1 MRADSFRKLIPFIG
15 LFLLIVTVTSLISAE
30 TLPDIARG
38 DQSGISDTTESITIS
53 QSGSSISGISSSKVV
68 SYTPSESNGVSVSA
82 SVPPRI
88 QEQPPDRWIRDTKTG
103 LYYDPVSRTYWRYDS
118 VIRKFFCK
126 DKGWYLVTRFSG
138 IQPAR
143 IVAQYYYDP
152 RSISL
157 IDMETGQSINP
168 STMEAV
174 QPTQTPTPTRTIQP
188 THTKTPIP
196 QETGGTES
204 SGSDSGTL
212 HNDPCL
218 VTCQDCPDGY
228 CRDCNHNQICDEI
241 ESGTSGTTSTGGQSE
256 NPQGLVQPAPSVTNH
271 QSGQSESPQPI
282 IQPTQPPA
290 SQGGISETAQAP
302 ILAMKMGSTWTNE
315 NTDAVT
321 NNPTSP
327 TLITFES
334 DVQILSIST
343 YHWNNGQGVAT
354 PGTIG
359 LKGSDGTMYGPWQ
372 ATGEKGKDGVPN
384 TRWTAIPDTS
394 GKEKQTFQK
403 GIYTVIDSDES
414 TWSANTN
421 SKNQGFCTVEYI
433 NAINTSSL
441 TDLSDSSIK
450 PLDLKNT
457 KIGDLTS

>member
-1 MRADSFRKLIPFIG
+1 MRADSIRKLMPLIG
-15 LFLLIVTVTSLISAE
+15 IFLLIVTASSLISAE
-30 TLPDIARG
+30 TLTDLG
-38 DQSGISDTTESITIS
+38 DHPGISDTDTSLTIS
-53 QSGSSISGISSSKVV
+53 QSGTSLSGISSSKVV
-68 SYTPSESNGVSVSA
+68 SYTPSDGNDASIST

-88 QEQPPDRWIRDTKTG
+88 QEQPPERWIRDTKTDQ
-103 LYYDPVSRTYWRYDS
+103 YYDPVSRTYWRYDS
-118 VIRKFFCK
+118 VIRKFYCK
-126 DKGWYLVTRFSG
+126 DKEWYLVTRFSD

-168 STMEAV
+168 STMEAI
-174 QPTQTPTPTRTIQP
+174 QPTQTQTPARTIKP
-188 THTKTPIP
+188 TYTKTPIP
-196 QETGGTES
+196 QETGETGI

-212 HNDPCL
+212 NNDPCL

-256 NPQGLVQPAPSVTNH
+256 NPQGLVQPVPSVTNH
-271 QSGQSESPQPI
+271 QSGQSEAPQPI
-282 IQPTQPPA
+282 VQPTQTPV

-315 NTDAVT
+315 NTDAVM

-327 TLITFES
+327 TLITFDS

-343 YHWNNGQGVAT
+343 YHWNNGQGVSA

-359 LKGSDGTMYGPWQ
+359 VKDSDGTMYGPWQ
-372 ATGEKGKDGVPN
+372 ATGEKGTDGVPN
-384 TRWTAIPDTS
+384 TRWTAIPETS
-394 GKEKQTFQK
+394 GNEKPIFKK
-403 GIYTVIDSDES
+403 GSYTVIDSDQS
-414 TWSANTN
+414 TWSVNTN

-433 NAINTSSL
+433 SAINTSSL
-441 TDLSDSSIK
+441 SDLSDSSIK
-450 PLDLKNT
+450 PLDLKST